1 MSTYAERP
9 GAAQVSPEPRPRG
22 RSGRLTVH
30 LRGPEGAPFREPAVV
45 LALEHRAALAEQH
58 RLETGGKETVSLE
71 LPEGHYSLQAIA
83 ADHAV
88 ARGLAQVRAGRSAE
102 VSLTLLPQ
110 KAETPSLIER
120 LKVYGIEVRA
130 DEIQPLHVP
139 PHEKLV
145 LDSDRYRDT
154 RAFRILKPRSI
165 NDLKRW
171 IGAPDGAFGHD
182 QPRFG
187 PAPRVDV
194 ERLKGEPTQEV
205 ATALRAIARE
215 YIHGNARA
223 VAQYEPTLTRYLLSR
238 EAIAISIFFFNVV
251 TINAG
256 ATLEIGRGSNV
267 FACDELRIHR
277 DGTLLVVGEVRADIG
292 RYVVFG

>member
-1 MSTYAERP
+1 MSTYADKP
-9 GAAQVSPEPRPRG
+9 GAAQVAPEPRPRG

-30 LRGPEGAPFREPAVV
+30 LRRSDGAPFREPAVV
-45 LALEHRAALAEQH
+45 LALEHRPAFAEQH
-58 RLETGGKETVSLE
+58 RLETGGKETVSME
-71 LPEGHYSLQAIA
+71 LAEGHYSLQAIA

-88 ARGLAQVRAGRSAE
+88 ARGVAQVRAGRGAE
-102 VSLTLLPQ
+102 VSLTLVPQ

-120 LKVYGIEVRA
+120 LKVYGIEVRP
-130 DEIQPLHVP
+130 DEIQPLRVP
-139 PHEKLV
+139 PGEKLA
-145 LDSDRYRDT
+145 LDADRYRDT
-154 RAFRILKPRSI
+154 RVFRLLKPRSI

-187 PAPRVDV
+187 PVPRVDV
-194 ERLKGEPTQEV
+194 ERLKDEPTQEV
-205 ATALRAIARE
+205 AGALRAIARE
-215 YIHGNARA
+215 YVHGNAKA
-223 VAQYEPTLTRYLLSR
+223 VAQYEPALTRYLLASR
-238 EAIAISIFFFNVV
+238 AIAISIFFFNVV

-256 ATLEIGRGSNV
+256 ATLEIGKGSNV
-267 FACDELRIHR
+267 FVCDELRIHR